1 MKWLALNK
9 GGSSFKLSPADLVR
23 GPIWRAPWKP
33 AFARRS
39 QWVLGSS
46 PRTTILFFV
55 VALLSF
61 VAPLLAAPQF
71 PPLSGRVI
79 DQANILSP
87 STESKLT
94 DLLAAHESKTTN
106 QVVVVTLA
114 SLQGYDIAD
123 YGVQLGRAW
132 KLGQADRNNGAILI
146 VAPRERLVRI
156 EVGYGLEGDLP
167 DARAAAIIHQEI
179 IPRFRAGDMEGGVVQ
194 GTLAILGAIEG
205 TYEPRAAAPG
215 RAVDDSMLPV
225 LMIFAFFVFM
235 VIFNGYSRGAR
246 RRGWGGPV
254 IFPGGWGGR
263 GGGWGGGRGGGF
275 SGGGG
280 SFGGGGAS
288 GRW

>member
-1 MKWLALNK
+1 MA
-9 GGSSFKLSPADLVR
+9 A
-23 GPIWRAPWKP
+23 
-33 AFARRS
+33 AF
-39 QWVLGSS
+39 VL
-46 PRTTILFFV
+46 
-55 VALLSF
+55 
-61 VAPLLAAPQF
+61 LLAFCVRDAHTDPQF

-79 DQANILSP
+79 DQAGILSP

-94 DLLAAHESKTTN
+94 ELLAEHERKTSN

-146 VAPRERLVRI
+146 VAPRGRLVRI
-156 EVGYGLEGDLP
+156 EVGYGLEGALP
-167 DARAAAIIHQEI
+167 DARASAIIHNEI

-205 TYEPRAAAPG
+205 TYRPTAKGPG
-215 RAVDDSMLPV
+215 RSVDPMIVPL
-225 LMIFAFFVFM
+225 LMIFVLFVVM
-235 VIFNGYSRGAR
+235 MLINGYSRGER
-246 RRGWGGPV
+246 GRGRGWGGPV
-254 IFPGGWGGR
+254 FLP
-263 GGGWGGGRGGGF
+263 GGGWGRGGSGGRGGGGF

>member
-1 MKWLALNK
+1 M
-9 GGSSFKLSPADLVR
+9 
-23 GPIWRAPWKP
+23 
-33 AFARRS
+33 
-39 QWVLGSS
+39 
-46 PRTTILFFV
+46 TILLLV
-55 VALLSF
+55 AALLLA
-61 VAPLLAAPQF
+61 APLLAAPQF
-71 PPLSGRVI
+71 PPLSGRVV

-94 DLLAAHESKTTN
+94 DLLAEHERKTSN

-146 VAPRERLVRI
+146 VAPKERLVRI
-156 EVGYGLEGDLP
+156 EVGYGLEGPLP
-167 DARAAAIIHQEI
+167 DAKASAIIFQEI

-205 TYEPRAAAPG
+205 TYQPKPAAQ
-215 RAVDDSMLPV
+215 RRQVDPSLVPI
-225 LMIFAFFVFM
+225 LMIVAFFVLM

-246 RRGWGGPV
+246 RRRGWGAPV
-254 IFPGGWGGR
+254 FIPGGWGGR
-263 GGGWGGGRGGGF
+263 GGGWGGGGSGGGF

>member
-1 MKWLALNK
+1 
-9 GGSSFKLSPADLVR
+9 LV
-23 GPIWRAPWKP
+23 A
-33 AFARRS
+33 
-39 QWVLGSS
+39 
-46 PRTTILFFV
+46 
-55 VALLSF
+55 ALLLLA
-61 VAPLLAAPQF
+61 APLLAAPQF

-94 DLLAAHESKTTN
+94 ELLAEHERKTGN

-123 YGVQLGRAW
+123 YGVQLGRTW

-146 VAPRERLVRI
+146 VAPKERLVRI
-156 EVGYGLEGDLP
+156 EVGYGLEGALP
-167 DARAAAIIHQEI
+167 DARASGIIFQEI
-179 IPRFRAGDMEGGVVQ
+179 IPRFRANDMEGGVVQ

-205 TYEPRAAAPG
+205 TYQAKPAASG
-215 RAVDDSMLPV
+215 RSADPSLLPI
-225 LMIFAFFVFM
+225 LMIVAFFVFM
-235 VIFNGYSRGAR
+235 LIFNGYNRGAR
-246 RRGWGGPV
+246 R
-254 IFPGGWGGR
+254 GGWGAPVFIPGGGR
-263 GGGWGGGRGGGF
+263 GGWGGGRGGGGF

>member
-1 MKWLALNK
+1 MRW
-9 GGSSFKLSPADLVR
+9 SSVRKRLSPAGLTRRPTAVVPR
-23 GPIWRAPWKP
+23 ELFP
-33 AFARRS
+33 AARLLR
-39 QWVLGSS
+39 VLGSS
-46 PRTTILFFV
+46 PRTTVFFLL
-55 VALLSF
+55 VAVLLLA
-61 VAPLLAAPQF
+61 APLLAAPQF
-71 PPLSGRVI
+71 PPLAGRVV

-94 DLLAAHESKTTN
+94 ELLAEHERKTSN

-132 KLGQADRNNGAILI
+132 KLGQAGRDNGAILI
-146 VAPRERLVRI
+146 VAPKERLVRI
-156 EVGYGLEGDLP
+156 EVGYGLEGALP
-167 DARAAAIIHQEI
+167 DARASTIIQQEI

-194 GTLAILGAIEG
+194 GALAILGAIEG
-205 TYEPRAAAPG
+205 TYQPKPAAPG
-215 RAVDDSMLPV
+215 ASVDPSLVPI
-225 LMIFAFFVFM
+225 LMILAFFVIM

-246 RRGWGGPV
+246 RGPWGTPV
-254 IFPGGWGGR
+254 IFPGGGWGGRR
-263 GGGWGGGRGGGF
+263 GGGWSGGGGF